1 MYFMELANK
10 LKARKKEYTCF
21 IRRDKEIFAFSSKNP
36 YFRGEKDFL
45 TVSDVFE
52 KERTKKIVP
61 KATDDAGYNSSGV
74 TNVMSCELV
83 HGFTKCEVLLCLS

>member
-61 KATDDAGYNSSGV
+61 N
-74 TNVMSCELV
+74 EL
-83 HGFTKCEVLLCLS
+83 HSKQTWVLPNHQPTV

>member
-61 KATDDAGYNSSGV
+61 IKYRIQLKNFVQKAVGTDHA
-74 TNVMSCELV
+74 L
-83 HGFTKCEVLLCLS
+83 

>member
-52 KERTKKIVP
+52 KR
-61 KATDDAGYNSSGV
+61 
-74 TNVMSCELV
+74 
-83 HGFTKCEVLLCLS
+83 